1 MSAVIVPIIL
11 VVLVLVIGAI
21 AVVRM
26 ARRNQ
31 EREAWAKSSETQSL
45 RYSVPE
51 GQDPAAVMAALRQE
65 GYEPIQDQDTAGRDV
80 LIPCPAG
87 KDRDRARVRAILV
100 HVAPLN
106 LEGDPADTSS
116 VRFADE

>member
-1 MSAVIVPIIL
+1 MSAVLVPLLL
-11 VVLVLVIGAI
+11 VVLVLVIGAV

-26 ARRNQ
+26 SRRTQ
-31 EREAWAKSSETQSL
+31 EREDRAKSGETDAL
-45 RYSVPE
+45 RYRVPE
-51 GQDPAAVMAALRQE
+51 GQDPVAVMTALR
-65 GYEPIQDQDTAGRDV
+65 GDGFEPVQDTATAGRDV

-87 KDRDRARVRAILV
+87 KDRERARVRAIIE

-106 LEGDPADTSS
+106 LEGDPADTPP